1 MQLCYELNKDFS
13 NDTFLDELQDE
24 MSKYKTLAHETIKWD
39 RVFERSYQI
48 LQSFSLDTK
57 FFSFLCIAA
66 TNINLPK
73 NYEILKDVLEFFL
86 EVFKDDPQRLGQTEK
101 LLAIKRKI
109 FINSLDG
116 FIEELNKQNLNCP
129 QNFVDSIVFLLNE
142 LEKIIDHKFVNID
155 ISAYASKQSESEN
168 VQPSHT
174 QIANQPQSN
183 THHSTASLNFTA
195 HTDIKAI
202 NDREYRDFFVN
213 LSLELLK
220 DDLQNIN
227 AYAIFMQA
235 IWGRIKALPTNS
247 DFISPVR
254 YPDQNLIISIKNI
267 ESLNLEN
274 LRLFVQNLVL
284 NPFWVEGLMIF
295 CKFLRKNNLFFI
307 ENYISEQ
314 VVVFLNNHIDIR
326 KLKFQNSED
335 MCPKETFDF
344 FMSQK
349 NTKPKNTSDKNIN
362 DLDINEILIDINAKN
377 TTNNSREN
385 LNSMLLMAGA
395 FSDKG
400 MKSNAKT
407 IYAQIVNFIENTEL
421 KEYLCDIYEEAK
433 SF

>member
-1 MQLCYELNKDFS
+1 M
-13 NDTFLDELQDE
+13 
-24 MSKYKTLAHETIKWD
+24 
-39 RVFERSYQI
+39 
-48 LQSFSLDTK
+48 
-57 FFSFLCIAA
+57 CIAA
-66 TNINLPK
+66 TNINFPK

-129 QNFVDSIVFLLNE
+129 QNFVDSMVFLLNE

-155 ISAYASKQSESEN
+155 ISAYSSKQSESEN

-183 THHSTASLNFTA
+183 THATLSLNFAT

-235 IWGRIKALPTNS
+235 LWGRIKALPTNS

-254 YPDQNLIISIKNI
+254 YPDQNLIINIKNI

-274 LRLFVQNLVL
+274 LILFIRNLVL
-284 NPFWVEGLMIF
+284 NPFWIDGLMIF

-314 VVVFLNNHIDIR
+314 TAVFLNNHIDIR

-385 LNSMLLMAGA
+385 LNSMLLMASA

-421 KEYLCDIYEEAK
+421 KEYLSDIYEEAK

>member
-174 QIANQPQSN
+174 P
-183 THHSTASLNFTA
+183 
-195 HTDIKAI
+195 I

-349 NTKPKNTSDKNIN
+349 NTKPKNTPDKNIN

>member
-1 MQLCYELNKDFS
+1 MQLYYELNNNFS

-39 RVFERSYQI
+39 RVFDCSYQI

-66 TNINLPK
+66 TNINFPK

-129 QNFVDSIVFLLNE
+129 QNFVDSMVFLLNE

-155 ISAYASKQSESEN
+155 ISAYASKQSESKN

-183 THHSTASLNFTA
+183 THATISLNFAT

-235 IWGRIKALPTNS
+235 LWGRIRALPTNS

-254 YPDQNLIISIKNI
+254 YPDQNLIINIKNI

-274 LRLFVQNLVL
+274 LILFIRNLVL
-284 NPFWVEGLMIF
+284 NPFWIDGLMIF

-307 ENYISEQ
+307 EDYISEQ
-314 VVVFLNNHIDIR
+314 TAVFLNNHIDIR

-349 NTKPKNTSDKNIN
+349 NTKPKNAPDKNIN

-385 LNSMLLMAGA
+385 LNSMLLMASA

-421 KEYLCDIYEEAK
+421 KEYLSDIYEEAK

>member
-1 MQLCYELNKDFS
+1 MQLYYELNNNFS

-39 RVFERSYQI
+39 RVFDCSYQI

-66 TNINLPK
+66 TNINFPK

-129 QNFVDSIVFLLNE
+129 QNFVDSMVFLLNE

-155 ISAYASKQSESEN
+155 ISAYSSKQSESEN

-183 THHSTASLNFTA
+183 THATLSLNFATHA
-195 HTDIKAI
+195 DIKAI

-235 IWGRIKALPTNS
+235 LWGRIKALPTNS

-254 YPDQNLIISIKNI
+254 YPDQNLIINIKNI

-274 LRLFVQNLVL
+274 LILFIRNLVL
-284 NPFWVEGLMIF
+284 NPFWIDGLMIF

-314 VVVFLNNHIDIR
+314 TAVFLNNHIDIR

-385 LNSMLLMAGA
+385 LNSMLLMASA

-421 KEYLCDIYEEAK
+421 KEYLSDIYEEAK
-433 SF
+433 LF

>member
-1 MQLCYELNKDFS
+1 MQLYYELNNNFS
-13 NDTFLDELQDE
+13 NDIFLDELQDE

-39 RVFERSYQI
+39 RVFDCSYQI

-66 TNINLPK
+66 TNINFPK

-129 QNFVDSIVFLLNE
+129 QNFVDSMVFLLNE

-155 ISAYASKQSESEN
+155 ISAYSSKQSESEN

-183 THHSTASLNFTA
+183 THATLSLNFATHA
-195 HTDIKAI
+195 DIKAI

-235 IWGRIKALPTNS
+235 LWGRIKALPTNS

-254 YPDQNLIISIKNI
+254 YPDQNLIINIKNI

-274 LRLFVQNLVL
+274 LILFIRNLVL
-284 NPFWVEGLMIF
+284 NPFWIDGLMIF

-314 VVVFLNNHIDIR
+314 TAVFLNNHIDIR
-326 KLKFQNSED
+326 RLKFQNSED

-349 NTKPKNTSDKNIN
+349 NTKPKNTPDKNIN

-385 LNSMLLMAGA
+385 LNSMLLMASA

-421 KEYLCDIYEEAK
+421 KEYLSDIYEEAK

>member
-1 MQLCYELNKDFS
+1 MQLYYELNNNFS

-39 RVFERSYQI
+39 RVFDCSYQI

-66 TNINLPK
+66 TNINFPK

-129 QNFVDSIVFLLNE
+129 QNFVDSMVFLLNE
-142 LEKIIDHKFVNID
+142 LEKIIDHKFVNIV
-155 ISAYASKQSESEN
+155 ISAFSSKQSESEN

-183 THHSTASLNFTA
+183 THATLSLNFATHA
-195 HTDIKAI
+195 DIKAI

-235 IWGRIKALPTNS
+235 LWGRIKALPTNS

-254 YPDQNLIISIKNI
+254 YPDQNLIINIKNI

-274 LRLFVQNLVL
+274 LILFIRNLVL
-284 NPFWVEGLMIF
+284 NPFWIDGLMIF

-314 VVVFLNNHIDIR
+314 TAVFLNNHIDIR

-349 NTKPKNTSDKNIN
+349 NTKPKNTPDKNIN

-385 LNSMLLMAGA
+385 LNSMLLMASA

-421 KEYLCDIYEEAK
+421 KEYLSDIYEEAK
-433 SF
+433 LF

>member
-1 MQLCYELNKDFS
+1 MQLYYELNNNFS

-39 RVFERSYQI
+39 RVFDCSYQI

-66 TNINLPK
+66 TNINFPK

-129 QNFVDSIVFLLNE
+129 QNFVDSMVFLLNE

-155 ISAYASKQSESEN
+155 ISAYSSKQSESEN

-183 THHSTASLNFTA
+183 THATLSLNFATHA
-195 HTDIKAI
+195 DIKAI

-235 IWGRIKALPTNS
+235 LWGRIKALPTNS

-254 YPDQNLIISIKNI
+254 YPDQNLIINIKNI

-274 LRLFVQNLVL
+274 LILFIRNLVL
-284 NPFWVEGLMIF
+284 NPFWIDGLMIF

-314 VVVFLNNHIDIR
+314 TAVFLNNHIDIR

-349 NTKPKNTSDKNIN
+349 NTKPKNTPDKNIN

-385 LNSMLLMAGA
+385 LNSMLLMASA

-421 KEYLCDIYEEAK
+421 KEYLSDIYEEAK
-433 SF
+433 LF

>member
-1 MQLCYELNKDFS
+1 MQLYYELNNNFS
-13 NDTFLDELQDE
+13 NDTFLNELQDE

-39 RVFERSYQI
+39 RVFDCSYQI

-66 TNINLPK
+66 TNINFPK

-109 FINSLDG
+109 FINSLDD
-116 FIEELNKQNLNCP
+116 
-129 QNFVDSIVFLLNE
+129 FVDSMVFLLNE

-155 ISAYASKQSESEN
+155 ISAYASKQSEPEN

-183 THHSTASLNFTA
+183 THATISLNFAT

-235 IWGRIKALPTNS
+235 LWGRIRALPTNS

-254 YPDQNLIISIKNI
+254 YPDQNLIINIKNI

-274 LRLFVQNLVL
+274 LILFIRNLVL
-284 NPFWVEGLMIF
+284 NPFWIDGLMIF

-307 ENYISEQ
+307 EDYISEQ
-314 VVVFLNNHIDIR
+314 TAVFLNNHIDIR

-349 NTKPKNTSDKNIN
+349 NTKPKNAPDKNIN

-385 LNSMLLMAGA
+385 LNSMLLMASA

-421 KEYLCDIYEEAK
+421 KEYLSDIYEEAK

>member
-13 NDTFLDELQDE
+13 NDAFLDELQDE

-39 RVFERSYQI
+39 RVFDCSYQI

-66 TNINLPK
+66 TNINSPK

-86 EVFKDDPQRLGQTEK
+86 EALKDDPQRLGQTEK

-183 THHSTASLNFTA
+183 THATISLNFAT

-235 IWGRIKALPTNS
+235 LWGRIKALPTNS
-247 DFISPVR
+247 D
-254 YPDQNLIISIKNI
+254 
-267 ESLNLEN
+267 
-274 LRLFVQNLVL
+274 
-284 NPFWVEGLMIF
+284 PFWIEGLMIF

-314 VVVFLNNHIDIR
+314 TAVFLNNHIDIR

-335 MCPKETFDF
+335 MCSKETFDF

-349 NTKPKNTSDKNIN
+349 YTKQKNAPDKNIN

-385 LNSMLLMAGA
+385 LNSMLLMASA

>member
-13 NDTFLDELQDE
+13 NDAFLDELQDE

-39 RVFERSYQI
+39 RVFDCSYQI

-66 TNINLPK
+66 TNINSPK

-86 EVFKDDPQRLGQTEK
+86 EALKDDPQRLGQTEK

-183 THHSTASLNFTA
+183 THATISLNFAT

-235 IWGRIKALPTNS
+235 LWGRIKALPTNS
-247 DFISPVR
+247 D
-254 YPDQNLIISIKNI
+254 
-267 ESLNLEN
+267 
-274 LRLFVQNLVL
+274 
-284 NPFWVEGLMIF
+284 PFWIEGLMIF

-314 VVVFLNNHIDIR
+314 TAVFLNNHIDIR

-335 MCPKETFDF
+335 MCSKETFDF

-349 NTKPKNTSDKNIN
+349 NTKQKNAPDKNIN

-385 LNSMLLMAGA
+385 LNSMLLMASA